1 MKAASRTSIA
11 PQFVQRLLRNAIVV
25 VAVTAIFGFKA
36 AERSAM
42 TAAAPPEAYV
52 EIASR

>member
-1 MKAASRTSIA
+1 MSHGNRAVLVR
-11 PQFVQRLLRNAIVV
+11 RLVCNAMAV

-36 AERSAM
+36 AERSAG
-42 TAAAPPEAYV
+42 AGDAPI